1 MSREQAQQEMSRL
14 PGEWFLLPSVFRR
27 KDQTP
32 FFEMP
37 MRREDLPDLGA
48 ASLFLR
54 ESRMGGFEYPTRL
67 FLMEHL
73 APGDLFLDVGAHW
86 GLYSLTALT
95 LHPGR
100 IMALAVEPHPDNV
113 ARLKLWLAHNG
124 VEDQA
129 VISASAVSDAP
140 GQGHLFLNTTM
151 GHRLAQTGETA
162 IPPGYRQPIQV
173 PVESLDHLLAA
184 GPGAGMLA
192 QASRVILKIDVEG
205 NEPRVFLGALDLLKS
220 GKVAAVI
227 WERGREHNRPEN
239 HRMFVEGLSVLHDLS
254 FDSYRFPHEDGGG
267 PLMPYV
273 PSTESCNVLSLP
285 RDFPR
290 RAVYPKPWSPLL
302 VQGRDMRPPMSA
314 PQLLDYVERLI
325 RAKATDAGRWSA
337 WERLLDP
344 ASHLRAG
351 LAAQHLP
358 RGGSVLDLGCGLM
371 FLRDYLAPGTAYI
384 PMDLMARGPRCL
396 VGDLNQGHFPK
407 GRVDAVTMLHLLEY
421 IHDPGALLSW
431 ARTVTGR
438 LVLTY
443 VPVERV
449 GGKDRRVS
457 GFFNDLTVS
466 GLSSLLSGCGWSEVR
481 VEAVAGEVFFLCQA
495 PPPEP
500 RPGESG
506 EGEPGT
512 AA

>member
-14 PGEWFLLPSVFRR
+14 PGEWFLLPSAFRR

-32 FFEMP
+32 YFEMP
-37 MRREDLPDLGA
+37 MRREDLSDLGA
-48 ASLFLR
+48 ASLYMR
-54 ESRMGGFEYPTRL
+54 ESRLGGFEFPTRL

-73 APGDLFLDVGAHW
+73 APGDLFLDAGAHW

-95 LHPGR
+95 VHPGQ
-100 IMALAVEPHPDNV
+100 IKALAVEPHPDNV
-113 ARLKLWLAHNG
+113 ARLRLWLSHNG

-129 VISASAVSDAP
+129 LVASAALSDAP
-140 GQGHLFLNTTM
+140 GQGQLFLNTTM
-151 GHRLAQTGETA
+151 GHRLAQDQETA
-162 IPPGYRQPIQV
+162 IPPGYRAPMAV
-173 PVESLDHLLAA
+173 PVETLDRLLAA
-184 GPGAGMLA
+184 DSAAGLLA
-192 QASRVILKIDVEG
+192 QASRVILKMDVEG
-205 NEPRVFLGALDLLKS
+205 NEPRVFLGALNLLRS
-220 GKVAAVI
+220 GKVAAII
-227 WERGREHNRPEN
+227 WERGREHNKPEN
-239 HRMFVEGLSVLHDLS
+239 HRMFVEGLSVLHDMA

-267 PLMPYV
+267 PLIPYV
-273 PSTESCNVLSLP
+273 PSTESCNILSLA

-325 RAKATDAGRWSA
+325 RAKATDAGRWTA

-371 FLRDYLAPGTAYI
+371 FLRDHLGPNSTYI
-384 PMDLMARGPRCL
+384 PLDLMARGPRCL
-396 VGDLNQGHFPK
+396 VADLNQGHYPK
-407 GRVDAVTMLHLLEY
+407 GRVDAVAMLHLLEY
-421 IHDPGALLSW
+421 IHDPKALLSW

-438 LVLTY
+438 LVLSY
-443 VPVERV
+443 VPVERL
-449 GGKDRRVS
+449 GGNERRAA
-457 GFFNDLTVS
+457 GFFNDLTVHALA
-466 GLSSLLSGCGWSEVR
+466 GLLAECGWTQVTR
-481 VEAVAGEVFFLCQA
+481 DAVAGEVFFVCQA

-500 RPGESG
+500 AEAPESSAP
-506 EGEPGT
+506 EET
-512 AA
+512 A